1 MNDDPWTMIDDDD
14 FRGFCLNKKRLFK
27 SIKDLH
33 QCSLFAI
40 LYMYPTHGVLGQ
52 CS

>member
-1 MNDDPWTMIDDDD
+1 MMTPTDD
-14 FRGFCLNKKRLFK
+14 FRGLPVNKKRLFK

-40 LYMYPTHGVLGQ
+40 LYMYPMHSVLGQ